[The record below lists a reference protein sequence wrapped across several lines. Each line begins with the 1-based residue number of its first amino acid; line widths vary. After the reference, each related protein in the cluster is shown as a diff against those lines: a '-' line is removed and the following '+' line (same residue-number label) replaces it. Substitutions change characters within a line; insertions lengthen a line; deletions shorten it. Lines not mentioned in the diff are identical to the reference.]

1 MCKGGGGFESGG
13 GGFESRAGCDFG
25 TISWRNV
32 GAMVN
37 AFDVRSYY
45 RASIESPAVI
55 EMYNRD
61 G

>member
-1 MCKGGGGFESGG
+1 MYKGGGGFESGG

-45 RASIESPAVI
+45 R
-55 EMYNRD
+55 
-61 G
+61 